1 MTISSSL
8 LDMSVALKGRGS
20 FISKNS
26 LIFFMKKHNQKGDKA
41 AQIPTCLCKALI
53 NLVNEEKINY
63 SLPDIFTM
71 NASLF

>member
-1 MTISSSL
+1 
-8 LDMSVALKGRGS
+8 
-20 FISKNS
+20 
-26 LIFFMKKHNQKGDKA
+26 MKKHNQKRDKA